1 MPHIKKTVSF
11 LGAILASFVF
21 WASADAAMVD
31 NSRILSTTDKTRLV
45 SVLERDDVRQELLG
59 LGVDPDAAVARI
71 DQMTDE
77 EISRLDSRIGDLPA
91 GADIGV
97 VELLLIIIIII
108 LLV

>member
-1 MPHIKKTVSF
+1 MPNINKAGSF
-11 LGAILASFVF
+11 LGAVLASFLF

-31 NSRILSTTDKTRLV
+31 TSEILTAADRAELV
-45 SVLERDDVRQELLG
+45 SALERQDVRDELLA
-59 LGVDPDAAVARI
+59 LGVDPEAALARI

-77 EISRLDSRIGDLPA
+77 EIAELKGNIGELPA

>member
-1 MPHIKKTVSF
+1 MPHIKQAGSLF
-11 LGAILASFVF
+11 GAILASFIF

-31 NSRILSTTDKTRLV
+31 TAEILSASDKAELV
-45 SVLERDDVRQELLG
+45 DALERQDVRQELLA
-59 LGVDPDAAVARI
+59 LGVDPEDALARI
-71 DQMTDE
+71 DQMTNE
-77 EISRLDSRIGDLPA
+77 EIAELKGNIGELPA

>member
-1 MPHIKKTVSF
+1 MPHINKKVSF
-11 LGAILASFVF
+11 LGAILASFIF

-31 NSRILSTTDKTRLV
+31 TSRVLSAADKTRLV
-45 SVLERDDVRQELLG
+45 SALERDDVRQELIE
-59 LGVDPDAAVARI
+59 LGVDPEAAITRI

-77 EISRLDSRIGDLPA
+77 EISRLNSRIDDLPA